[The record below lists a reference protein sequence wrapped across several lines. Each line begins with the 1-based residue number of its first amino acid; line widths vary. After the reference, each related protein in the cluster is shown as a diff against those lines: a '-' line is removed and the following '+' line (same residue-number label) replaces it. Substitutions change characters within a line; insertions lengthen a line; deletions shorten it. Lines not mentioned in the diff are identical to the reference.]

1 MMTDAPEG
9 DDLKALRNLIWL
21 IVIIAGVALLAWKV
35 MHLME
40 ARRVVSELSY
50 LLVEGALL
58 PYV

>member
-1 MMTDAPEG
+1 MTDAPEG
-9 DDLKALRNLIWL
+9 DDHKALRNLIWL

>member
-9 DDLKALRNLIWL
+9 DDHKALRNLIWL

>member
-1 MMTDAPEG
+1 MTDAPEG
-9 DDLKALRNLIWL
+9 DDYRALRNLIWMM
-21 IVIIAGVALLAWKV
+21 VIIAGVALLAWKA

>member
-1 MMTDAPEG
+1 MTDAPEG

>member
-1 MMTDAPEG
+1 MTDAPEG
-9 DDLKALRNLIWL
+9 DDHKALRNLIWL
-21 IVIIAGVALLAWKV
+21 IVIIAGVALLAWKA

>member
-1 MMTDAPEG
+1 MTDAPEG

-50 LLVEGALL
+50 LFVEGALL

>member
-1 MMTDAPEG
+1 MTDASEG
-9 DDLKALRNLIWL
+9 DDHKALRNLIWP
-21 IVIIAGVALLAWKV
+21 IVIIAGVALLAWKA

>member
-1 MMTDAPEG
+1 MTDSPEG
-9 DDLKALRNLIWL
+9 DDHKALRNLIWL
-21 IVIIAGVALLAWKV
+21 FVIIAGVALLAWKV